1 MSNTH
6 HDQTESETTMY
17 HPCGA
22 EVTDENWQNCHTEL
36 VETQRFNEWAIVCTE
51 HSVFLDITGVRQ
63 ATVDATKVGWGSDP
77 LKVVNAYLPSNFQ
90 ADRKGDVITITGT
103 DDHGWTLTEYVIPR
117 LASAMIFAQE
127 VN

>member
-1 MSNTH
+1 MSNTKT
-6 HDQTESETTMY
+6 TEY

-36 VETQRFNEWAIVCTE
+36 VETKRSNEWAIVCTE
-51 HSVFLDITGVRQ
+51 HDVLISITNVRQ

-90 ADRKGDVITITGT
+90 ASQKGDVITITGT
-103 DDHGWTLTEYVIPR
+103 DNYGWTLTDYVIPR